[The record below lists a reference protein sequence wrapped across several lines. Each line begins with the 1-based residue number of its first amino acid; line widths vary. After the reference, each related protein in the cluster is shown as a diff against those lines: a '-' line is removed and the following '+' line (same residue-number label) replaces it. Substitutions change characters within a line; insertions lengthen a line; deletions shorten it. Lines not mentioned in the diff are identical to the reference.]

1 MKKFFLKCNRYA
13 VRLAAVLIAAFLGL
27 AYNAG
32 CRQAPEEVLTA
43 LQTGEASQAAAVPE
57 ETGDLSES
65 QEFYSHNESGSFQE
79 ETVCENIYVYVCG
92 QVSRPGVYALKS
104 GSRIYEAVEAAG
116 GLLDGA
122 EQTYVNMAQKLEDQM
137 QVYVPSKEEVLSG
150 TIPLPQNSGGKAGET
165 EVLKVNINTAS
176 LEELDALP
184 GIGASKAGD
193 IVAYRKTHGN
203 FSSIEDLMNIPGIKS
218 GIFDKIKDFVTVN

>member
-13 VRLAAVLIAAFLGL
+13 VRLAAVVIAAFLGL

-43 LQTGEASQAAAVPE
+43 LQTGEASQAAAAPE

-150 TIPLPQNSGGKAGET
+150 TIPCPK
-165 EVLKVNINTAS
+165 TAV
-176 LEELDALP
+176 ERP
-184 GIGASKAGD
+184 GRQKC
-193 IVAYRKTHGN
+193 
-203 FSSIEDLMNIPGIKS
+203 
-218 GIFDKIKDFVTVN
+218 